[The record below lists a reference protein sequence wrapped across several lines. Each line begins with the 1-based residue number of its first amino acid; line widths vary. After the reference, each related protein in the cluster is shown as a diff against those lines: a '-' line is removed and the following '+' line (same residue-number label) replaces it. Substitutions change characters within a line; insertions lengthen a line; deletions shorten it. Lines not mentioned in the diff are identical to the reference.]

1 MIENLTFDEKIG
13 QLFMVI
19 AYSNKSKEHKK
30 EISRLI
36 KKHKIGGLMFLQGGP
51 KDKQFSQIIIN
62 LSQKFH

>member
-1 MIENLTFDEKIG
+1 MIENLTLDEKIVN
-13 QLFMVI
+13 FYKI

-36 KKHKIGGLMFLQGGP
+36 KKYKIGGLMFLANFY
-51 KDKQFSQIIIN
+51 KTSKSQIIIN